1 MIWTGASMGTV
12 CDGCA
17 FVGDCCVDDEAEEP
31 ARLGDE
37 IGAFISAVGKK
48 TRKECG
54 VRCVMF
60 TSWTTTD
67 RQSV

>member
-1 MIWTGASMGTV
+1 MGTG

-37 IGAFISAVGKK
+37 IGAFISAVGKNK
-48 TRKECG
+48 KRRRRRGALCDFH
-54 VRCVMF
+54 VL
-60 TSWTTTD
+60 D
-67 RQSV
+67 ND

>member
-1 MIWTGASMGTV
+1 MGTV

-37 IGAFISAVGKK
+37 IGAFISAVGKNDK
-48 TRKECG
+48 KRMRGALCD
-54 VRCVMF
+54 VHVL
-60 TSWTTTD
+60 D
-67 RQSV
+67 ND